1 MQDTREVTLPTPRVL
16 ELFVPFAEESVRRVS
31 HGERMPPG
39 PRRQA

>member
-1 MQDTREVTLPTPRVL
+1 MQNAVLSTPHRVL

-39 PRRQA
+39 PGRQA